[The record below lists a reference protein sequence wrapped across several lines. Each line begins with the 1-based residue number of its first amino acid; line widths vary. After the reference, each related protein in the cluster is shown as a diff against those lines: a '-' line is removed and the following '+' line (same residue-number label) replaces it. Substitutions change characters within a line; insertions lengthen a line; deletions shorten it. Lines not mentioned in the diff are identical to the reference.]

1 MGVGPLDLPLSHGVI
16 KWLAVEPRETDSP
29 RSLERAAQRGD
40 RDAFATLVSR
50 HQSDVH
56 ALCARILGPGDDAK
70 DAAQEAFVRAFFA
83 VSRYDPALPF
93 VAWVLR
99 IARNH
104 CLDVLRRRKGR
115 KTDLVEAPE
124 AVASEPD
131 AESRAV
137 DAETARRIERAL
149 ARLDVRYRE
158 VLTLYHL
165 HDRSYAEIAKIVG
178 SPLGTV
184 MSWIH
189 RGRRALRDEI
199 EKERG

>member
-1 MGVGPLDLPLSHGVI
+1 MLVDLPTAFGVVR
-16 KWLAVEPRETDSP
+16 WLAVGPREREAP
-29 RSLERAAQRGD
+29 AGSLERAARDGD
-40 RDAFATLVSR
+40 KDAFSALVAR
-50 HQSDVH
+50 HQADVFS
-56 ALCARILGPGDDAK
+56 LCVRILGPGDDAR

-104 CLDVLRRRKGR
+104 CLDFLRRKKGR
-115 KTDLVEAPE
+115 KTDLVDAPE
-124 AVASEPD
+124 AATSEPD

-137 DAETARRIERAL
+137 DAQTAQRVERAL
-149 ARLDVRYRE
+149 GRLDVRHRE

-165 HDRSYAEIAKIVG
+165 HGRSYAEIAKIVG
-178 SPLGTV
+178 APIGTV

-189 RGRRALRDEI
+189 RGRRALRLEI
-199 EKERG
+199 EKEGR

>member
-1 MGVGPLDLPLSHGVI
+1 VAPLDLPLSHGVVQ
-16 KWLAVEPRETDSP
+16 WLVRDREAP
-29 RSLERAAQRGD
+29 AQSLERAAQKGD
-40 RDAFATLVSR
+40 KGAFAALVER

-56 ALCARILGPGDDAK
+56 ALCARILGAGDDAA
-70 DAAQEAFVRAFFA
+70 DAAQETFVRAYFA
-83 VSRYDPALPF
+83 VSRYDPSLPF

-115 KTDLVEAPE
+115 KTDLVDAPE
-124 AVASEPD
+124 AVADAPD
-131 AESRAV
+131 AESRAA

-149 ARLDVRYRE
+149 SRLDLRYRE

-165 HDRSYAEIAKIVG
+165 NGRSYAEIARIVDA
-178 SPLGTV
+178 PLGTV

-189 RGRRALRDEI
+189 RGRRALRE
-199 EKERG
+199 ELERDG